1 MGLMVNERKT
11 KYISVSVTQKGRQTQ
26 NWKVEDKVYIEK

>member
-26 NWKVEDKVYIEK
+26 TTNSELESRR